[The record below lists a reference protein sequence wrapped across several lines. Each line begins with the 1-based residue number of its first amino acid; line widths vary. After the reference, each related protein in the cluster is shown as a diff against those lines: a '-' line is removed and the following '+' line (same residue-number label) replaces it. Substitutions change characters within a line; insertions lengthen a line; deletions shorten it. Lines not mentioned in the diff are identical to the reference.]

1 MNADDTDLICVIRVH
16 LRLIFSKPP
25 SATALLCFLCT
36 YAAYQSTAKKWQIV
50 PAITKR
56 CQMKWLYLIR

>member
-1 MNADDTDLICVIRVH
+1 VRGDTQRAAE
-16 LRLIFSKPP
+16 K
-25 SATALLCFLCT
+25 T

-56 CQMKWLYLIR
+56 CQMK